1 MADPNSRAG
10 TRYATPEVL
19 HYVTRLHAPQDNS
32 LLAAFDAPRLH
43 DMPSIQVGPHEGKL
57 LMLLVRLAGARKIV
71 EIGTLAGYSALCLA
85 RGLSPQ
91 GQLWTIESD
100 PKHHA
105 VASARIAAAGFS
117 AVTVHC
123 LCGKARD
130 LLDDLAAQHGP
141 FDAVFIDADKG
152 NYDHYGRWAARH
164 LRRGGLLLGDN
175 AFFFGQL
182 LDDTPEAQAM
192 RRFHEEA
199 LLHFDTCCIP
209 TPDGLLLG
217 IKR

>member
-1 MADPNSRAG
+1 MADPSSRAG
-10 TRYATPEVL
+10 ARYATPEL
-19 HYVTRLHAPQDNS
+19 LDYVTRLHAPHDSS
-32 LLAAFDAPRLH
+32 LLAAFDAPQRH
-43 DMPSIQVGPHEGKL
+43 GMPSIQVGPHEGKL
-57 LMLLVRLAGARKIV
+57 LMLLLRLANARKVV

-85 RGLSPQ
+85 RGLAPK
-91 GQLWTIESD
+91 GQLWTLESD

-105 VASARIAAAGFS
+105 VASARIAEADLTD
-117 AVTVHC
+117 VVVHC

-130 LLDDLAAQHGP
+130 LLDDLAVQHGP

-152 NYDHYGRWAARH
+152 NYDHYGRWAAHH

-175 AFFFGQL
+175 AFYFGQL
-182 LDDTPEAQAM
+182 LDETPEAQAM

-199 LLHFDTCCIP
+199 LLHFDTVCIP